1 MKLVRYKI
9 VIPSMITTVS
19 ILCGVFAVYSCLS
32 QYPRD
37 AYTLACWLIIFA
49 AIIDGLDG
57 KVARLTKTSSEF
69 GIQFDSIADIITFG
83 VAATAVLF
91 KAMFIQ
97 YAKNN
102 PIFYFFP
109 TFFLICGAIRLARFN
124 ITASTKGK
132 AGFVGLPV
140 PTAAGALV
148 SLMLFFYWMSKHGY
162 YIPETVQLRVTVFYT
177 LLVSV
182 LMVSQVK
189 YDISYNFF
197 FGEIRKHLF
206 RSFVNGA
213 LFILLFVYPSLAF
226 FAVAAFYILYG
237 IVRGIMGLGKGE
249 GGPGAGP
256 PPEEETECTEQEY
269 SSR

>member
-1 MKLVRYKI
+1 MNIVRYKI
-9 VIPSMITTVS
+9 VIPSMITTIS

-32 QYPRD
+32 QTPKD

-57 KVARLTKTSSEF
+57 KVARMTKTSSEF
-69 GIQFDSIADIITFG
+69 GIQFDSIADVITFG
-83 VAATAVLF
+83 VAATAVLY
-91 KAMFIQ
+91 KAMFIN
-97 YAKNN
+97 YVRTN

-132 AGFVGLPV
+132 SGFVGLPI

-148 SLMLFFYWMSKHGY
+148 SLMLFFYWMSKHGF
-162 YIPETVQLRVTVFYT
+162 YIPETVQLRVAVFYT

-189 YDISYNFF
+189 YDVSYNFF
-197 FGEIRKHLF
+197 FGEIRRHLF
-206 RSFVNGA
+206 RSTVNG
-213 LFILLFVYPSLAF
+213 LIFILLFVYPSLAF
-226 FAVAAFYILYG
+226 FAVSSFYILYG
-237 IVRGIMGLGKGE
+237 IVRGLFGLGKD
-249 GGPGAGP
+249 GPGA
-256 PPEEETECTEQEY
+256 PEEEEAECTEQEY
-269 SSR
+269 SSH